1 MTAALASGPAGV
13 FLALV
18 VALFAAAAGFDR
30 DRSFWP
36 VLLVVVAS
44 YYELFAVQGGSAV
57 EMVLEAW
64 LLCGF
69 ASLAVA
75 GFRWNRGFVVA
86 GLVGHGLLDL
96 IHGRFLPSP
105 ATPTWWPTFCLAFD
119 VTAGGLL
126 LLRGY
131 AAPNSRIGIAPDP
144 PSQAPTGMQAT
155 QLENQP

>member
-1 MTAALASGPAGV
+1 VTGPLVTGLAGVALA
-13 FLALV
+13 LA
-18 VALFAAAAGFDR
+18 VALLAAAAGFDR
-30 DRSFWP
+30 ERSFWP
-36 VLLVVVAS
+36 VVLVVVAS
-44 YYELFAVQGGSAV
+44 YYELFAVQGGSVA
-57 EMVLEAW
+57 ELALEAW

-105 ATPTWWPTFCLAFD
+105 ATPAWWPPFCLAFD

-126 LLRGY
+126 FFR
-131 AAPNSRIGIAPDP
+131 SRV
-144 PSQAPTGMQAT
+144 APTPRGGRAGSASRPAHMEAHNPET
-155 QLENQP
+155 RT

>member
-1 MTAALASGPAGV
+1 MAIAFAGV
-13 FLALV
+13 FLALA
-18 VALFAAAAGFDR
+18 VALFAAAAGFER
-30 DRSFWP
+30 ERSFWP
-36 VLLVVVAS
+36 VVLVVVAS
-44 YYELFAVQGGSAV
+44 YYELFAAQGGSAA
-57 EMVLEAW
+57 EMVLEGW

-75 GFRWNRGFVVA
+75 GFRWNRGFVIA

-126 LLRGY
+126 VFRG
-131 AAPNSRIGIAPDP
+131 AGAFAVRAGNASAPSNPAHIETHAPQP
-144 PSQAPTGMQAT
+144 ET
-155 QLENQP
+155 QP

>member
-1 MTAALASGPAGV
+1 MTGALATGLVGV
-13 FLALV
+13 VLALA

-30 DRSFWP
+30 ERSFWP
-36 VLLVVVAS
+36 VVLVVVAS
-44 YYELFAVQGGSAV
+44 YYELFAVQGGSAAA
-57 EMVLEAW
+57 MVLEAW

-126 LLRGY
+126 IVRGY

-144 PSQAPTGMQAT
+144 LSQAPTGAHAT